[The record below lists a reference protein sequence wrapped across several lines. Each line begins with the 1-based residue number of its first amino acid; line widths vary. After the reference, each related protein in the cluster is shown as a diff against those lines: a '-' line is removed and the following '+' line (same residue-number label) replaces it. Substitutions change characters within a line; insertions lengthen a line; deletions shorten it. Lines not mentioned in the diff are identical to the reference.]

1 MERYVE
7 FIYLGQQLTSFDEKA
22 VGQWRMYF
30 GLKSKFYLAE
40 VRLNQRF

>member
-1 MERYVE
+1 MK
-7 FIYLGQQLTSFDEKA
+7 YLGQQLSSLDEKI

-40 VRLNQRF
+40 VRFSQVN